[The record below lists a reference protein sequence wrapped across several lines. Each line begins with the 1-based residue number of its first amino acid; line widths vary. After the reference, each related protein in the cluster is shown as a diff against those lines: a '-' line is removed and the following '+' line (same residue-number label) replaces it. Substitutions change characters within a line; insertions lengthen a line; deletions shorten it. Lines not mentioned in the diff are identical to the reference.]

1 MPAFEAPDAGCSE
14 LDIGRLTG
22 GGAAPEAVVEV
33 PAQRAIAV
41 PVAGLACV
49 APGDAHDEVRTRR
62 RSEVISRDDGLP
74 MRRQRAHPA
83 FLFLRCPTLLWRPM
97 RRLLLPLRCRLCKR
111 AEEGVDE
118 VGEVS
123 SERRVG
129 AGLVLSARREVVAPV
144 LVVDGVAAE
153 GQGVRAGEQVRG
165 RGGGKGERGERAN
178 QHAQC

>member
-1 MPAFEAPDAGCSE
+1 M
-14 LDIGRLTG
+14 
-22 GGAAPEAVVEV
+22 
-33 PAQRAIAV
+33 
-41 PVAGLACV
+41 
-49 APGDAHDEVRTRR
+49 
-62 RSEVISRDDGLP
+62 
-74 MRRQRAHPA
+74 
-83 FLFLRCPTLLWRPM
+83 
-97 RRLLLPLRCRLCKR
+97 
-111 AEEGVDE
+111 DE